1 MNELERARIEIDAI
15 DEQIRLLFIKRMS
28 AVKSVLIYK
37 QAHQLPVLDL
47 NREQVL
53 KQARLE
59 KMSDHELKSYYESL
73 LDALLKISK
82 DFQKDHYE

>member
-47 NREQVL
+47 NREQML